1 MAYDDLL
8 GALGANMAPDVVDD
22 GGPLDRATITERLIR
37 KGIADIERPRAPA
50 PQAPTQRV
58 APKAPEPATSFGS
71 NDEIVD
77 APKASF
83 GAEDQ
88 IVDAI
93 SDGVPLPRPRPEKA
107 GDGFSAFEAPTPPLS
122 PQVDPSMLSPQSLV
136 SKKQP
141 LVGGVEIAPENLAPK
156 KTPTTLTEAWDSVG
170 IGKQAKE
177 QLGSGVETLKQGW
190 YGTNLQ
196 TNMRALSVFDKIDAG
211 DAVDPQDDAVG
222 YSQLSP
228 EQRAKV
234 RRDLEQ
240 KVGENIAG
248 IVKSKREQE
257 GVALDPKK
265 AQTFDKAPIGYGRN
279 PRADEIV
286 KAGNEGRW
294 GDVWKT
300 FKEDPLGITQQFA
313 VESLPVS
320 APMLAGGV
328 GLSVFGA
335 VPTVLGTFGLSYGS
349 EFGPRVVENVSEE
362 LAKLKIDLHNEEAVA
377 AAIKANPNIVKQA
390 ADKAARGAAGPAL
403 FDAISFG
410 SMKGLKPGGSFMGNT
425 GRVARNTGLEIAT
438 EPLGEAAGQVL
449 EEGAVTKPGDLIAE
463 TLGSGPQVVAGTGMA
478 TIREAREAKREGFQ
492 PPEPGAPDSV
502 SKPPENPPASTV
514 PPGVQ
519 TQGGSGGGS
528 PAETA
533 SQATNTTNSA
543 TDAAAQSA
551 QSEPAPGATPTPAE
565 AAVAPPESSPQAPAA
580 TPIQT
585 PELDRDRAILRAFG
599 YNDEQITDMSA
610 AQRVAE
616 VQDAIDS
623 GVDPDQAQAEFAKQD
638 AALGGLAA
646 MFGEGDKAVGT
657 KEAPVNVETSADVD
671 TAAAAAATEYSPEQG
686 EVNNRKLGHL
696 KWNGLQ
702 GSIEVASG
710 GTRRGTNPKTGEPWE
725 TTHSVPYGYWKNTI
739 GADKMHVDAYFG
751 PEMEAGHPVYVLDEN
766 DPATGK
772 FRQIKTFAGFPSAEA
787 ARAAYLGTSSKTPDM
802 IGGITPIDA
811 GEFPTWV
818 KDKRNTTKPAAQK
831 AQKVEQRQPKGNF
844 SLMQYLAWRGGI
856 RPDGDIR
863 SMQLP
868 RNIAVPGV
876 GYRSL
881 IRSGGM
887 PIDKMVEAA
896 RDGGYLPPAPTDR
909 PDDVAVGRQLL
920 DMLDEESRGRK
931 TFPEGTETTTKRDE
945 ERAAEQ
951 SESDR
956 DKLMAEFAAAGVP
969 VESVDPLDLIEA
981 ERIMQEE
988 GLEPDDAFE
997 AAVMRRARIEDVATE
1012 PEFGNI
1018 YGEDWWDAV
1027 QSDAALQDGA
1037 ASQEEGVDSERP
1049 VAEGRDD
1056 AQGGELPGARED
1068 RGEESQEA
1076 AGNDDAGKPAETGS
1090 TAEVAED
1097 REQVESA
1104 EKPFFKYESD
1114 RQGGEPEGATRAE
1127 LAAFYESEAAK
1138 FANPDGTPKAVNG
1151 AINAYLIGTNK
1162 EYARQARDGETID
1175 KDKAIRAGDKAQRQ
1189 YEKERKKAEAEQ
1201 AVQQAASKAM
1211 EAALDKIEEA
1221 VEAGDRKAVMVA
1233 GKEARKLL
1241 ADTPQSIKDADP
1253 EYWGQ
1258 FGKVIAKMMKPD
1270 YVTGQQQAAAESADA
1285 GVTTEQ
1291 TEAGEQTVLPGAEK
1305 ATDAD
1310 LAQKKADEP
1319 LKPDVA
1325 QKPADEGLFGDE
1337 RNQGD
1342 LLDEIKKKPAE
1353 EKGEAEVSTGEIE
1366 TVTQAEPEV
1375 DQKKAK
1381 LEDAGEK
1388 IGGARK
1394 DQWSGGLTS
1403 SDLDDMTGAERDK
1416 NVTKQNVWPRPDY
1429 AELVADGMSPM
1440 TAALIKVIYDRI
1452 PAKYQVP
1459 QYSGWDEETAQ
1470 RNYVTVLHT
1479 IRDVLKDV
1487 KSADEFKGWELSN
1500 KVDAIL
1506 KEIDG
1511 QSAYNLTRAISK
1523 GRRSRDLFSMVWRPA
1538 EKLIEKGF
1546 PNIEPWQR
1554 IFAVAP
1560 YTPFNYDTKKVE
1572 KQVFLVRKRTS
1583 YKELARFDTEEEA
1596 QAHAKKLYEETGGR
1610 DQGEGEE
1617 PKRPHLDDVDR
1628 AGPDYRKDR
1637 DVTGDDFIT
1646 DFGFRGVEF
1655 GNWVAGDERQ
1665 KVINLAYDAMH
1676 DLARVLNLSPKALSL
1691 DGKLAIAFG
1700 ARGRGG
1706 KAAAH
1711 YEPDRVVIN
1720 MTKLVGAGSLA
1731 HEWAHAV
1738 DHYLGELATGKD
1750 YKQSVQSVSGWYEPR
1765 RYEGQIGTLSPRL
1778 SRATNDLMSALL
1790 YQSESAEAK
1799 KARIAEEMKALKR
1812 GLQSWVDHAERL
1824 KEKGRKGE
1832 NITRSLNAAKR
1843 NIESWE
1849 RHLAHKERAFETRA
1863 VKIDTEYY
1871 AQAKKLSGKQAEK
1884 GYWARP
1890 TEMFARAFEAWVFD
1904 QVQGEG
1910 NTSQYLVQG
1919 VEGDRYGSDFKGNPY
1934 PAGAERERIN
1944 KAFERWAKSLATGE
1958 GKHGAG
1964 TKLQGSTEEEP
1975 VEQTTHTVEVP
1986 EITPE
1991 EKVDILESE
2000 MEAVEA
2006 STEEA
2011 NDRDLSAVFAQ
2022 HLRDGKAFEGILSAR
2037 KMAKEAG
2044 HDLDPKQIEEALEL
2058 AVVKVARGIVASGD
2072 SGFTPKEIYNALVNL
2087 YGLQP
2092 RLGTRTSTSMRE
2104 QAFSTPVPLAY
2115 LASRLAQ
2122 IGPDDKVMEP
2132 TAGNGALLI
2141 EVSPQNALVN
2151 EINPQR
2157 AKNLESQGFS
2167 PSSVDAAQKGFA
2179 TGIINVEGGV
2189 DVVIANPPFG
2199 AVKEGSAS
2207 TVFDLTDIQNGYQ
2220 TKEIDHA
2227 IALRSLAA
2235 MHGKGGRA
2243 VLIVGGINKMAGTSE
2258 ARSDGYNSKAKRE
2271 FYKVLYDRY
2280 NVTDHFT
2287 VAGELYERQGA
2298 GWPVDVIVIEGRGKS
2313 QRSLPAVDVP
2323 RVFSTWDDLG
2333 GLLNGNVAGA
2343 GRIRELSGT
2352 TALGDDAGGAGRS
2365 NVSGGEDAG
2374 GQRDRDGRN
2383 AAEQPE
2389 GVQSVSVSEQSERG
2403 AAGVEEG
2410 AAGGQTELRESG
2422 GNDPVPPPERSPS
2435 GLDDF
2440 DAAFDAALDETFGA
2454 QEAPKSSSDT
2464 DFERGRANAAKD
2476 GPDSTR
2482 RRGGSDRERAG
2493 YDAAKRSTSDVAKS
2507 AVSNAVD
2514 SADAAMAGLVQLF
2527 GGGKTVGEGLNFD
2540 EQTYAKAKPL
2550 FIQAAQRFSEFKND
2564 VTELVKRMVGEL
2576 QRSYGLT
2583 RDALVRMRPYLKQ
2596 FIADVQS
2603 GAVTLG
2609 ETVAKAAAPA
2619 KQEKETVQ
2627 QVSYAPK
2634 SGQQGLGTLV
2644 PVNMR
2649 RSITE
2654 SLESLAARVG
2664 DLDAFVAKE
2673 LGYGANS
2680 IGEYFAAE
2688 QIDALALAIDN
2699 IQRGKGF
2706 IIGDQTGIGK
2716 GRVNAGIIR
2725 WAIKNGHVPIFVTEK
2740 PNLYGDMYRDL
2751 RDIGIQDELD
2761 RDVRIVMTNNNE
2773 KVPLDEEGKVTLK
2786 TDDKQAGILAAI
2798 ADPETLRSKY
2808 DVVFTT
2814 YNQMQSVKGKETGQ
2828 RTFLRAMA
2836 PHAILIFDESH
2847 NAGGQQGERKK
2858 AGAVEG
2864 RAALAR
2870 KLIQQAK
2877 GVFYSSATYAK
2888 RPDVMDLYSKTDM
2901 VLAVEKVEDL
2911 AENIARGGVPMQ
2923 QAVAAM
2929 LAEGGQYIR
2938 RERSFEGVTYDTPV
2952 VAAPRE
2958 QYDGMASALA
2968 AINHL
2973 SGFVQGAADKVG
2985 NKLKAEAKIV
2995 LGDNATGSA
3004 GAESINFTAIMHN
3017 VINQM
3022 LLALKAK
3029 PAVEI
3034 ALEAIKRGEK
3044 PVFTVSGTM
3053 ESFLTDFVDNLGIKP
3068 GEAVEGDFRDVLM
3081 KYLNRTRTITI
3092 RSPFAQNTDKDGKK
3106 KHYLTDEELGRP
3118 GVRAYDEAEEIIR
3131 NLDLSGLPLSPL
3143 DYIKGEMQKAGYKIG
3158 EITGRTLTVDYTG
3171 EKPTLSSRGAK
3182 DKSIAGRRASIRD
3195 FNSGAL
3201 DAMIIN
3207 QAGATGLSLHASA
3220 SFKDQKRRHMIIV
3233 APEANIDTHM
3243 QMLGRIHRTGQVI
3256 TPTYSQLIADVP
3268 AEKRPAAVLAKK
3280 MASLNANTTASR
3292 GGALTAKD
3300 VPDFINEYGDMVAV
3314 AYIADHPDLNPKLT
3328 FPIHLRENGSYD
3340 PDDAMR
3346 KLTGRIPLLPLAQ
3359 QEEVYAS
3366 LEGEFNALMEQMK
3379 AAGENALE
3387 AQSFDLKARTLETT
3401 QVVPAKDGSNSPF
3414 AAPVNIERVSVARL
3428 GKPFTPAE
3436 VMNKVGQELGATG
3449 VIEGDLGTLANML
3462 DMLND
3467 LFRQGWGQHASD
3479 KEAAERTA
3487 AVKEFEAYKRGI
3499 VDEIGEADK
3508 AEKERAK
3515 LDAVKDRWSM
3525 VHAVL
3530 TIGRRVTLKT
3540 ASGNLTGI
3548 VLKVEQKGEP
3558 KNPLALSTWKAT
3570 FAIADASRQITI
3582 PFSRLW
3588 EDGKASE
3595 DDALAIEVAPIAQW
3609 IETPKQ
3615 TLERFEKMQSDA
3627 REERFIATGNIL
3639 AAYDWLDRKGS
3650 IINYTAED
3658 GTTRQGIITSRQ
3670 FDLGKHAVMKGK
3682 PLRDPQEV
3690 QAWLDSNIGA
3700 TIWSKGN
3707 VVRIRRVPS
3716 RYGQTTYSI
3725 TAEKKKK
3732 QTGGRFYLDKG
3743 LTNIAGDFYS
3753 AGGGMNAD
3761 VNETY
3766 ILPAIR
3772 RMQELGAVFTVQGE
3786 PPKPTKAGEPQL
3798 SIGAVALTPAA
3809 AQARSDI
3816 ESHLSDI
3823 VRRVTGN
3830 TIRVQFPDEINVDS
3844 APDWG
3849 KSEPVGAFGQY
3860 VPADK
3865 LIRLAMNPSMLP
3877 TADQTAYHEAF
3888 HAIED
3893 TLLNDQERA
3902 LLRREEARLRANL
3915 NRHFT
3920 NSAVSGGRWAD
3931 QIAGNEVRAISFEIY
3946 SHRRDR
3952 GLRPDTVHIG
3962 IRVAFERI
3970 YQMLRRVRNL
3980 LQGYGFRT
3988 AEDIFSAAYEG
3999 KIGQRGAAAPRTLSD
4014 VFREMEPQYSVAP
4027 AELAPER
4034 RGVAPPPESI
4044 EAKLRARNLP
4054 KLAAISRSLGIG
4066 GLRPAEFRT
4075 QVQDKF
4081 IRVKNIQKAQERVT
4095 GPIPERMDT
4104 YTAESLYY
4112 GRTGEQIERL
4122 DREHID
4128 PLIREIK
4135 KRGLTLEQVNDYLYA
4150 RHAPERNERIREI
4163 NPDIESP
4170 SGMSDA
4176 EAEAIIAAI
4185 PEDKLADYQEI
4196 ERRVREIIDQT
4207 NATRLRGGLVNEEAL
4222 EQWNAAYENY
4232 VPLRGFAENT
4242 EEDEA
4247 SLSTGR
4253 GMDVRGP
4260 ESRRALGRESAA
4272 EGPLYY
4278 VILQAQAA
4286 IVRAEKDRV
4295 GRTMLRYV
4303 QANPNPNLWT
4313 VNNPETKRVVSP
4325 LTGMVVEMVDPAWK
4339 TKDNVFAVKVGGRQ
4353 HFITFHGKD
4362 GKDIARAL
4370 KNIGAA
4376 TLHPIISFMSSLTRL
4391 FARMQTAWNP
4401 EFWVSNFP
4409 RDIGEAFVNLQ
4420 AQDQKR
4426 FGRLFLKYLIPAMG
4440 GAFKGQQGKFDGR
4453 FSQAF
4458 QEFDRAGGRIRFFG
4472 LEDPDDIKANVE
4484 SKMRR
4489 LSGGAVNNMISAGEH
4504 AIEALEIVNGSIE
4517 NATRLA
4523 AYMAARDVGLT
4534 QAQAAKIAR
4543 ELTVNFNRKGELG
4556 SVISAAYAFAN
4567 AAMQGTV
4574 RMAQAMKSK
4583 RVRRF
4588 AYGLAA
4594 FGALL
4599 ALYNIG
4605 AGGDDDDGT
4614 PFYEKIPPWE
4624 RDKNFILMW
4633 PRWMGKKKG
4642 AYAKIPL
4649 PYGYLPFHIL
4659 GARIASYV
4667 AGGTTKEK
4675 AISAVFKSLLD
4686 TFDPIGRDENKVAQF
4701 APTITRP
4708 GIHIYSNENWTGK
4721 PINPVNAYGKDHR
4734 PDSERHFD
4742 SASKF
4747 SVSAAKQMNA
4757 LTGGSAFKSGYVD
4770 MSPGTIDYMLNFLG
4784 GGVGRFVANSAS
4796 VPWKLYQ
4803 GEEVTADKAP
4813 LSRRFVGQVN
4823 KEAFDRGA
4831 YYEDRDKAR
4840 DAPVSLARK
4849 AAKRG
4854 DPGAADAY
4862 DSLSKNATQGDLAGE
4877 ALFDKV
4883 DRQISKYRAEEK
4895 KVREDAKLDETT
4907 RKQKIEEIR
4916 AEIATLRNN
4925 ARKTF
4930 KEMQQ
4935 GR

>member
-1 MAYDDLL
+1 MAYEDLF
-8 GALGANMAPDVVDD
+8 GALGRSMAPNLVDD
-22 GGPLDRATITERLIR
+22 GPIEPQTLVDRLTR

-50 PQAPTQRV
+50 QQAPSRR
-58 APKAPEPATSFGS
+58 APKAPEPAIGFGAD
-71 NDEIVD
+71 DEIVD
-77 APKASF
+77 TPKAAF
-83 GAEDQ
+83 GNDDQ

-93 SDGVPLPRPRPEKA
+93 SDGVPIPRPRPEQA
-107 GDGFSAFEAPTPPLS
+107 GDGFSAFEQPTPPLS
-122 PQVDPSMLSPQSLV
+122 PQVDPSMLSPDSIV

-156 KTPTTLTEAWDSVG
+156 KTPKNLTEAWDSVG
-170 IGKQAKE
+170 IGRQAKE

-196 TNMRALSVFDKIDAG
+196 TNMRALSVFDKVDAG
-211 DAVDPQDDAVG
+211 DAVDPMDDPVG

-279 PRADEIV
+279 PLADEIV

-300 FKEDPLGITQQFA
+300 FKADPLGITQQFA
-313 VESLPVS
+313 LESLPVS
-320 APMLAGGV
+320 APMLAAGI
-328 GLSVFGA
+328 GLAPFGA
-335 VPTVLGTFGLSYGS
+335 VPTILGTFGLSYGS

-362 LAKLKIDLHNEEAVA
+362 LTKLKIDLHDEAAVA
-377 AAIKANPNIVKQA
+377 AALKANPNIVKQA

-410 SMKGLKPGGSFMGNT
+410 AMKGIKPGGTLAGNT
-425 GRVARNTGLEIAT
+425 GRVARNMGLELAT

-449 EEGAVTKPGDLIAE
+449 EEGKVDKPGDLIAE
-463 TLGSGPQVVAGTGMA
+463 TLGAGPQVIGGTAGA
-478 TIREAREAKREGFQ
+478 TIREGRDARREGFQ
-492 PPEPGAPDSV
+492 PAPV
-502 SKPPENPPASTV
+502 GETPPAPESAPSTL
-514 PPGVQ
+514 PNGVQ

-533 SQATNTTNSA
+533 SQPLQPGAREV
-543 TDAAAQSA
+543 
-551 QSEPAPGATPTPAE
+551 SEPAPGDTPKTPAE
-565 AAVAPPESSPQAPAA
+565 AAVAPQELPPAPAA
-580 TPIQT
+580 TN
-585 PELDRDRAILRAFG
+585 PEADRDRAVLRAYG
-599 YNDEQITDMSA
+599 YSDQQITDMSA
-610 AQRVAE
+610 AQRKAE
-616 VQDAIDS
+616 VEDAVSS
-623 GVDPDQAQAEFAKQD
+623 GIDPDQAMAEFAKQD
-638 AALGGLAA
+638 AAMSDLTA
-646 MFGEGDKAVGT
+646 MFGDGDKAAGT
-657 KEAPVNVETSADVD
+657 KAAPVKVETSADVEA
-671 TAAAAAATEYSPEQG
+671 AAAAAATDYSPEQG
-686 EVNNRKLGHL
+686 EANNRPLGHL

-787 ARAAYLGTSSKTPDM
+787 ARQAYLGTSSKTPDM

-811 GEFPTWV
+811 AEFPTWV
-818 KDKRNTTKPAAQK
+818 KDKRNTTKPASPK
-831 AQKVEQRQPKGNF
+831 VQKVEQRQPKGNL

-896 RDGGYLPPAPTDR
+896 RDGGYLPSAPTDR
-909 PDDVAVGRQLL
+909 PDDVSIGRQLL

-931 TFPEGTETTTKRDE
+931 TFPEGTEATTKQDE

-969 VESVDPLDLIEA
+969 VESVDPLDLVEA

-1068 RGEESQEA
+1068 RGEEVQET
-1076 AGNDDAGKPAETGS
+1076 AGNDDAGEASEPRPTAEAAEDRDEVAFG
-1090 TAEVAED
+1090 ADDEVAEP
-1097 REQVESA
+1097 EVTFGKPLI
-1104 EKPFFKYESD
+1104 KPFTMTTPQGDVTVSIERQLGAESYEEIN
-1114 RQGGEPEGATRAE
+1114 GKP
-1127 LAAFYESEAAK
+1127 
-1138 FANPDGTPKAVNG
+1138 G
-1151 AINAYLIGTNK
+1151 AIVGIFF
-1162 EYARQARDGETID
+1162 DG
-1175 KDKAIRAGDKAQRQ
+1175 GP
-1189 YEKERKKAEAEQ
+1189 
-1201 AVQQAASKAM
+1201 
-1211 EAALDKIEEA
+1211 IE
-1221 VEAGDRKAVMVA
+1221 GDRLGRNGVIIQ
-1233 GKEARKLL
+1233 GEINE
-1241 ADTPQSIKDADP
+1241 DTLR
-1253 EYWGQ
+1253 
-1258 FGKVIAKMMKPD
+1258 
-1270 YVTGQQQAAAESADA
+1270 AAAEE
-1285 GVTTEQ
+1285 VWEQVKPEQ
-1291 TEAGEQTVLPGAEK
+1291 TEAIDESALTSNEVDAIKAALKNKKVDRKGELNKRLRAILKAGKTDGDEDVKALETALRMNDPEVEQTAAGEQTVLPGAEK

-1342 LLDEIKKKPAE
+1342 LIDEIKKKPAE

-1394 DQWSGGLTS
+1394 DQWAGTLAAH
-1403 SDLDDMTGAERDK
+1403 DLDEMTGAER
-1416 NVTKQNVWPRPDY
+1416 
-1429 AELVADGMSPM
+1429 
-1440 TAALIKVIYDRI
+1440 
-1452 PAKYQVP
+1452 
-1459 QYSGWDEETAQ
+1459 
-1470 RNYVTVLHT
+1470 
-1479 IRDVLKDV
+1479 
-1487 KSADEFKGWELSN
+1487 
-1500 KVDAIL
+1500 
-1506 KEIDG
+1506 
-1511 QSAYNLTRAISK
+1511 
-1523 GRRSRDLFSMVWRPA
+1523 
-1538 EKLIEKGF
+1538 
-1546 PNIEPWQR
+1546 
-1554 IFAVAP
+1554 
-1560 YTPFNYDTKKVE
+1560 
-1572 KQVFLVRKRTS
+1572 
-1583 YKELARFDTEEEA
+1583 EA
-1596 QAHAKKLYEETGGR
+1596 
-1610 DQGEGEE
+1610 
-1617 PKRPHLDDVDR
+1617 
-1628 AGPDYRKDR
+1628 
-1637 DVTGDDFIT
+1637 
-1646 DFGFRGVEF
+1646 
-1655 GNWVAGDERQ
+1655 
-1665 KVINLAYDAMH
+1665 
-1676 DLARVLNLSPKALSL
+1676 
-1691 DGKLAIAFG
+1691 
-1700 ARGRGG
+1700 
-1706 KAAAH
+1706 
-1711 YEPDRVVIN
+1711 
-1720 MTKLVGAGSLA
+1720 
-1731 HEWAHAV
+1731 
-1738 DHYLGELATGKD
+1738 
-1750 YKQSVQSVSGWYEPR
+1750 
-1765 RYEGQIGTLSPRL
+1765 
-1778 SRATNDLMSALL
+1778 
-1790 YQSESAEAK
+1790 
-1799 KARIAEEMKALKR
+1799 
-1812 GLQSWVDHAERL
+1812 
-1824 KEKGRKGE
+1824 
-1832 NITRSLNAAKR
+1832 
-1843 NIESWE
+1843 
-1849 RHLAHKERAFETRA
+1849 
-1863 VKIDTEYY
+1863 
-1871 AQAKKLSGKQAEK
+1871 
-1884 GYWARP
+1884 
-1890 TEMFARAFEAWVFD
+1890 
-1904 QVQGEG
+1904 
-1910 NTSQYLVQG
+1910 
-1919 VEGDRYGSDFKGNPY
+1919 
-1934 PAGAERERIN
+1934 IN
-1944 KAFERWAKSLATGE
+1944 KAFDRWAKSLATGE

-1964 TKLQGSTEEEP
+1964 TKLQGSTEPEP
-1975 VEQTTHTVEVP
+1975 VEQTTHNVEVP
-1986 EITPE
+1986 EIAPE
-1991 EKVDILESE
+1991 EKVDQLETE
-2000 MEAVEA
+2000 MAAVEE
-2006 STEEA
+2006 STENA
-2011 NDRDLSAVFAQ
+2011 NDRDLSEVFAQ
-2022 HLRDGKAFEGILSAR
+2022 HLRDGKKFEGILAAR

-2044 HDLDPKQIEEALEL
+2044 HELDPKQIEEALEL
-2058 AVVKVARGIVASGD
+2058 AVVKVARGIAADGSLSED
-2072 SGFTPKEIYNALVNL
+2072 DAYKALVNL
-2087 YGLQP
+2087 YSLQP

-2115 LASRLAQ
+2115 IASRLAQ
-2122 IGPDDKVMEP
+2122 IDAGMRVYEP

-2141 EVSPQNALVN
+2141 EAIPSMTVAN
-2151 EINPQR
+2151 EINPAR
-2157 AKNLESQGFS
+2157 AKNLESQGFA
-2167 PSSVDAAQKGFA
+2167 VQQLDAAKA
-2179 TGIINVEGGV
+2179 KVAV
-2189 DVVIANPPFG
+2189 KHYDVVIANPPFG
-2199 AVKEGSAS
+2199 AVQNNGAS
-2207 TVFDLTDIQNGYQ
+2207 TVFDLTDVQNGYH

-2227 IALRSLAA
+2227 IAIRSLGG
-2235 MHGKGGRA
+2235 MKDNGRA

-2323 RVFSTWDDLG
+2323 RVYSTWNELG
-2333 GLLNGNVAGA
+2333 GLLDGNLAGA
-2343 GRIRELSGT
+2343 GSVRPNAGANAR
-2352 TALGDDAGGAGRS
+2352 GDDAGGSRRGD
-2365 NVSGGEDAG
+2365 VSGGEDAG
-2374 GQRDRDGRN
+2374 GQRDSDRGD
-2383 AAEQPE
+2383 AAEQSE
-2389 GVQSVSVSEQSERG
+2389 GVQPLAVSEQSERG
-2403 AAGVEEG
+2403 AADLDEG
-2410 AAGGQTELRESG
+2410 AAGGSRELREPG
-2422 GNDPVPPPERSPS
+2422 GNDPLDPPERSPS

-2454 QEAPKSSSDT
+2454 QEAPKSSQDAE
-2464 DFERGRANAAKD
+2464 FERGRANAAKD

-2482 RRGGSDRERAG
+2482 RRGGSQRERDG
-2493 YDAAKRSTSDVAKS
+2493 YDAAKRSTAEVAKS

-2540 EQTYAKAKPL
+2540 KATYEKAKPL

-2564 VTELVKRMVGEL
+2564 VVELVKRMVGEL

-2583 RDALVRMRPYLKQ
+2583 REALERMRPYLKK
-2596 FIADVQS
+2596 FIGDVQA

-2609 ETVAKAAAPA
+2609 EAAKKAAAPV
-2619 KQEKETVQ
+2619 KQEKETAQ

-2649 RSITE
+2649 RSIE
-2654 SLESLAARVG
+2654 ESLASLAERVG
-2664 DLDAFVAKE
+2664 DLDEFVAKE

-2725 WAIKNGHVPIFVTEK
+2725 WAIRNGQVPIFVTEK

-2761 RDVRIVMTNNNE
+2761 RDVRIVMTNNDE
-2773 KVPLDEEGKVTLK
+2773 KVPLDEEGKVVLK
-2786 TDDKQAGILAAI
+2786 TDKGQAGILAAI
-2798 ADPETLRSKY
+2798 TDPDTLREKY

-2814 YNQMQSVKGKETGQ
+2814 YNQMQTVKGKETGQ
-2828 RTFLRAMA
+2828 RTFMRAMA
-2836 PHAILIFDESH
+2836 PNAILIFDESH

-2858 AGAVEG
+2858 AGSAEG

-2870 KLIQQAK
+2870 RLIQAAK

-2901 VLAVEKVEDL
+2901 VLAVESPEAL
-2911 AENIARGGVPMQ
+2911 AEAISSGRVPMQ

-2929 LAEGGQYIR
+2929 LAEAGQYIR

-2952 VAAPRE
+2952 VAAPRD

-2973 SGFVQGAADKVG
+2973 SGFVGMAAGRVSD
-2985 NKLKAEAKIV
+2985 KLKAEAKIV
-2995 LGDNATGSA
+2995 LGDNAVGSA

-3068 GEAVEGDFRDVLM
+3068 GEVVEGDFRDVLM

-3092 RSPFAQNTDKDGKK
+3092 RSPFAQNADKDGKT
-3106 KHYLTDEELGRP
+3106 KHYLTDEELGSV
-3118 GVRAYDEAEEIIR
+3118 GVRAYDEAEQIIR
-3131 NLDLSGLPLSPL
+3131 SLDLTGLPLSPL

-3158 EITGRTLTVDYTG
+3158 EITGRTLTVDYSG
-3171 EKPTLSSRGAK
+3171 KEPTLSSRGAK
-3182 DKSIAGRRASIRD
+3182 DKSIAGRRNSIRD

-3243 QMLGRIHRTGQVI
+3243 QMLGRVHRTGQVI

-3314 AYIADHPDLNPKLT
+3314 AYIADHPELNPKLT
-3328 FPIHLRENGSYD
+3328 FPIKLRENGSYD
-3340 PDDAMR
+3340 PDEAMR

-3359 QEEVYAS
+3359 QEEVYAA
-3366 LEGEFNALMEQMK
+3366 LEGEFNALIEQMK

-3401 QVVPAKDGSNSPF
+3401 QVVAAKDGSNSPF
-3414 AAPVNIERVSVARL
+3414 AAPVNVERVSVARL
-3428 GKPFTPAE
+3428 GKPFKPSE
-3436 VMNKVGQELGATG
+3436 VMNKVSAELGGSA
-3449 VIEGDLGTLANML
+3449 IEENDLPTLANML

-3467 LFRQGWGQHASD
+3467 LYRQGWGRTAAD
-3479 KEAAERTA
+3479 KESAERAA
-3487 AVKEFEAYKRGI
+3487 AVKEFEAYKRSI

-3508 AEKERAK
+3508 AEKERVK

-3525 VHAVL
+3525 IHAVL

-3540 ASGNLTGI
+3540 SNGNLTGI
-3548 VLKVEQKGEP
+3548 VLKVEQKGDP

-3595 DDALAIEVAPIAQW
+3595 DDGLAIEVAPIAQW

-3615 TLERFEKMQSDA
+3615 TLERFEQMQSDA

-3639 AAYDWLDRKGS
+3639 AAYDWLDRRGS

-3658 GTTRQGIITSRQ
+3658 GTVRQGIITSRQ

-3690 QAWLDSNIGA
+3690 LAWLDKNIGQ
-3700 TIWSKGN
+3700 TIWAKGN

-3725 TAEKKKK
+3725 TAEKKK
-3732 QTGGRFYLDKG
+3732 QTGGKFYLDKG
-3743 LTNIAGDFYS
+3743 LTTIAGDFYS
-3753 AGGGMNAD
+3753 SGGGMNAD
-3761 VNETY
+3761 VNETF

-3786 PPKPTKAGEPQL
+3786 PPKPTKAGEVQANIRQNAVQL
-3798 SIGAVALTPAA
+3798 RPEVKER
-3809 AQARSDI
+3809 QADLASMLQ
-3816 ESHLSDI
+3816 SI
-3823 VRRVTGN
+3823 VRRVAGPQV
-3830 TIRVQFPDEINVDS
+3830 RVEFAEALPVDQQLE
-3844 APDWG
+3844 AWG
-3849 KSEPVGAFGQY
+3849 DIKTPGTASGLFVNAENLVMLALNDPKWSPSDQVLTAF
-3860 VPADK
+3860 
-3865 LIRLAMNPSMLP
+3865 
-3877 TADQTAYHEAF
+3877 HEAF
-3888 HAIED
+3888 HSIESR
-3893 TLLNDQERA
+3893 LLTPQELEVLRA
-3902 LLRREEARLRANL
+3902 EEPRLRAML
-3915 NRHFT
+3915 ARAYVQDL
-3920 NSAVSGGRWAD
+3920 SSIKGS
-3931 QIAGNEVRAISFEIY
+3931 EVRAIAFEY
-3946 SHRRDR
+3946 YVDQRSR
-3952 GLRPDTVHIG
+3952 GLQVTGMHVA
-3962 IRVAFERI
+3962 IRRGFERLMQLFRQI
-3970 YQMLRRVRNL
+3970 RNAL
-3980 LQGYGFRT
+3980 NGMGFQT
-3988 AEDIFSAAYEG
+3988 SEDIFAAALQG
-3999 KIGQRGAAAPRTLSD
+3999 DIGRRGATQPRTMLD
-4014 VFREMEPQYSVAP
+4014 VMRDMEPEAANIRAP
-4027 AELAPER
+4027 ELAPER

-4207 NATRLRGGLVNEEAL
+4207 NATRLRGGLVNEETL

-4303 QANPNPNLWT
+4303 QANPNPSLWT

-4362 GKDIARAL
+4362 GKEIAHAL

-4588 AYGLAA
+4588 AYGIAA

-4667 AGGTTKEK
+4667 IGGTTKEK

-4747 SVSAAKQMNA
+4747 SVSAAKQMNT

-4803 GEEVTADKAP
+4803 GEEITADKAP

-4854 DPGAADAY
+4854 DPGAAEAY

-4883 DRQISKYRAEEK
+4883 DRQIGKYRAEEK